1 MPDKSVAEKLFLKPG
16 GSLFLVKAPAN
27 AKSLIGSWPTGTKLV
42 GDASSVAD
50 VIILFARDRKELE
63 ANLGKLKKRL
73 NPQGA
78 LWVAYAKGTSKQ
90 KADINRDSIR
100 EYAATIGLSA
110 VSLISIDAD
119 WSCLRLKAN

>member
-1 MPDKSVAEKLFLKPG
+1 MSDKSVADKLFLKA
-16 GSLFLVKAPAN
+16 GSSLLVVNGPTN
-27 AKSLIGSWPTGTKLV
+27 AKSLLGPLPSRAKLV
-42 GDASSVAD
+42 TDSSSPAD

-73 NPQGA
+73 NPKGA
-78 LWVAYAKGTSKQ
+78 LWVAYNKGTSKQ

-100 EYAATIGLSA
+100 EYAATIGLNA

-119 WSCLRLKAN
+119 WSCLRLKAS